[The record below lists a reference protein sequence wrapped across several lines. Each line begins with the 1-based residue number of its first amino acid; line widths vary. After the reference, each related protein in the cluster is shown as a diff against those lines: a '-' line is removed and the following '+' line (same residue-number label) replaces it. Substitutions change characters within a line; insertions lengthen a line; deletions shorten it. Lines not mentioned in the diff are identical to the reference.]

1 MKWGRI
7 MINVDISNVWA
18 CVSLPELLG
27 GEKEIFDA
35 HNFLC
40 NHKSDSP
47 DFAGW
52 LGLPD
57 AVNARLIHS
66 VRRVA
71 EKICAGSDVL
81 VVCGA
86 GGPYQGAQAAI
97 DLYCGAG
104 RNLLHTPQVCF
115 VGSSLSGRQ
124 WLELNS
130 LLEGRDYSL
139 HVISAEGKAIGPNV
153 AARGLR
159 WMMERKYGPQ
169 AKERISV
176 ATLVGSPLHRMG
188 QEEGYELFPM
198 PREPGGASS
207 VATAA
212 ALLPMTVAGIDPLDV
227 LEGAVKAHRE
237 LDVRSF
243 ENPAWLYAAARSVLC
258 RKGRQKE
265 LLCVFDHAL
274 ASFGRWWQQKV
285 WQQECREDVGIF
297 PATALLPGDLDA
309 LDYMVGCGKSGVFE
323 TLLHFAPIAKKLPV
337 EMDWKDYDGLGFLS
351 GRSLDFVEQQVMA
364 AMVDTHSGCGVPIV
378 DLDAGDLTAQ
388 TLGQLFYFFELSSA
402 LTACISG
409 IDPFAVSPPP
419 THSNALRSMGAPN
432 M

>member
-1 MKWGRI
+1 ML
-7 MINVDISNVWA
+7 NVDISNVWT

-27 GEKEIFDA
+27 QEKEIFDA

-47 DFAGW
+47 DFAAW
-52 LGLPD
+52 LELPD
-57 AVNARLIHS
+57 TANARLIHS

-71 EKICAGSDVL
+71 EKICANSDVL

-86 GGPYQGAQAAI
+86 GGPYHGAQAAI

-104 RNLLHTPQVCF
+104 RNLLHTPQIF
-115 VGSSLSGRQ
+115 FAGDSLSGRQ
-124 WLELNS
+124 WLELNN
-130 LLEGRDYSL
+130 LLDGKDYSL
-139 HVISAEGKAIGPNV
+139 HILSADGKAIGPNV
-153 AARGLR
+153 AARSLR

-198 PREPGGASS
+198 PKEPGGASS
-207 VATAA
+207 TLTAA
-212 ALLPMTVAGIDPLDV
+212 ALLPMAVAGIDPLDV
-227 LEGAVKAHRE
+227 LEGAVEAHRE

-243 ENPAWLYAAARSVLC
+243 DNPVWLYAAARSVLS
-258 RKGRQKE
+258 RKGLQKE
-265 LLCVFDHAL
+265 LLCIFDQAL
-274 ASFGRWWQQKV
+274 SAFGRWWQQKV
-285 WQQECREDVGIF
+285 WQQECRDGVGIF
-297 PATALLPGDLDA
+297 ASTVLMPDGLEAMDRMA
-309 LDYMVGCGKSGVFE
+309 GCGKSGVFE
-323 TLLHFAPIAKKLPV
+323 TLLHFAPIAKKMPV

-351 GRSLDFVEQQVMA
+351 GRSLDYVEANVMA
-364 AMVDTHSGCGVPIV
+364 AVTETHNSGGVPIV

-388 TLGQLFYFFELSSA
+388 TLGQLFYFFELASA
-402 LTACISG
+402 LTACMSG
-409 IDPFAVSPPP
+409 VDPFETVPPP
-419 THSNALRSMGAPN
+419 TYRSALEHMGAPN